1 MSNQTN
7 NHPQTE
13 SNMFLQNIS
22 SVNQTTMSSREIA
35 ELTGKQPKHVNRD
48 ILLMFK
54 ELDLDRSSF
63 GRIYLD
69 GLNRK

>member
-1 MSNQTN
+1 
-7 NHPQTE
+7 
-13 SNMFLQNIS
+13 MFLQNIS